1 MFQAHK
7 VPSDQVLN
15 QVGSD
20 LPMSSGSD
28 MVNTLGARLPGQA
41 PMFRAMVI
49 LGHKGVGKTMARE
62 LGPFLDTGSISQID
76 L

>member
-1 MFQAHK
+1 
-7 VPSDQVLN
+7 
-15 QVGSD
+15 
-20 LPMSSGSD
+20 MSSGSD